1 MDSTK
6 GILQVHVSRGGS
18 VDEAVNFL
26 TDIQDAYE
34 NLYAL
39 NLKIDEAK
47 RTYSERNEYSWS
59 VRKRKPP
66 ALNPTRNFRDLVLP
80 AEKLIIDKVNIESP
94 GAWEFLGALNPLQQ
108 IREYLKDRHERRK
121 DREWRESEEQKQM
134 SLENQKREQEV
145 KKAELENVGFEN
157 SALQE
162 SRKADLENRK
172 LETSILQ
179 EQINLLHSIGYS
191 DEQIRKLLNAHYY
204 KPLSRLDAH
213 ANSGL
218 LESMD
223 VKVVQTEQSDGES
236 QNDRNNSVEQP

>member
-6 GILQVHVSRGGS
+6 GILQVYVSRGGL
-18 VDEAVNFL
+18 VDEALSFL

-47 RTYSERNEYSWS
+47 QTFSERNENSWRYSS
-59 VRKRKPP
+59 RRKPP
-66 ALNPTRNFRDLVLP
+66 ALNPTRKFSDLVLP
-80 AEKLIIDKVNIESP
+80 DEKLIVHKVNIESP
-94 GAWEFLGALNPLQQ
+94 GVWEFLGTLNPLQQ
-108 IREYLKDRHERRK
+108 LREYEKDRHERRK
-121 DREWRESEEQKQM
+121 DKEWREAEEQRQM
-134 SLENQKREQEV
+134 SLENQKREQEI
-145 KKAELENVGFEN
+145 KRAELENSTLEN

-162 SRKADLENRK
+162 SRKADLENRR
-172 LETSILQ
+172 LETSIIQ

-204 KPLSRLDAH
+204 KPLSRLDTH

-218 LESMD
+218 LESME
-223 VKVVQTEQSDGES
+223 VKVMQDRPSNGEG
-236 QNDRNNSVEQP
+236 QEGTDAQA